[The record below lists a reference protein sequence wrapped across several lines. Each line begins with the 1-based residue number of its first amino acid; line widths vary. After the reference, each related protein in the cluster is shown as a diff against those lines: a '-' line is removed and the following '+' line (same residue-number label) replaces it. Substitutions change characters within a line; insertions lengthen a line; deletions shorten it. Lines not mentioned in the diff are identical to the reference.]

1 MMAEVVSL
9 SLEELQQAAGDLV
22 SAAGLVGEVE
32 LHPLTGGGNNRVF
45 RVDAK
50 GSSFLLKVYFQHP
63 GDRRD
68 RLGTEFAFSQ
78 FAWDNGVRA
87 LPQPLACDRQKGL
100 GLYEFVRGRRLE
112 PQEVTAETVEQALNF
127 YREINSYKQ
136 LTEAQNLPKASEAC
150 FTLEEHLQC
159 VERRLVRLQT
169 VEASSESDRS
179 AVEFIHNELLELWK
193 RVRSRVVQQASQWSL
208 KLEAEI
214 ASLDRCLSP
223 SDFGFHNA
231 ILSNSGQLR
240 FLDFEYAGWDDPG
253 KMVSDFFCQPA
264 VPVSLDYYSKF
275 VEAVVSEL
283 SEPEQHRQRMAI
295 LLPVYRVKWCC
306 ILLNDFLPVGSQRR
320 SFAGQ
325 VADREVHKAVQL
337 QKARRALQYL
347 KENREF

>member
-1 MMAEVVSL
+1 MLTEVLTL
-9 SLEELQQAAGDLV
+9 SLEDLQ
-22 SAAGLVGEVE
+22 SAAVDLMTVVGLGGEVK

-50 GSSFLLKVYFQHP
+50 GSSFLLKAYFQHP
-63 GDRRD
+63 GDPRD

-78 FAWDNGVRA
+78 FAWENKVRA
-87 LPQPLACDRQKGL
+87 LPQPLACDREKGL

-127 YREINSYKQ
+127 YREVNRYKQ
-136 LTEAQNLPKASEAC
+136 LTEAQTLPKASEAC
-150 FTLEEHLQC
+150 FTLGEHLQC
-159 VERRLVRLQT
+159 VERRLVRLQSV
-169 VEASSESDRS
+169 VESLEIDRE
-179 AVEFIHNELLELWK
+179 AVEFIRIQLSEVW
-193 RVRSRVVQQASQWSL
+193 RQVRDWVVQRASQWSL
-208 KLEAEI
+208 ELGTEI
-214 ASLDRCLSP
+214 APVDRCLSP

-231 ILSNSGQLR
+231 ILSDSGQLR

-264 VPVSLDYYSKF
+264 VPVLLDYYSKF

-306 ILLNDFLPVGSQRR
+306 ILLNDFLPVASQRR

-325 VADREVHKAVQL
+325 VADQEVHKAVQL
-337 QKARRALQYL
+337 QKARRALQDL
-347 KENREF
+347 KQNREF

>member
-1 MMAEVVSL
+1 MMTEVVSL
-9 SLEELQQAAGDLV
+9 SLEQLQEAAVELMAV
-22 SAAGLVGEVE
+22 AGLGGEVE

-45 RVDAK
+45 RVDAD
-50 GSSFLLKVYFQHP
+50 GSNFLLKVYFQHP

-78 FAWDNGVRA
+78 FAWENGVRA
-87 LPQPLACDRQKGL
+87 LPQPLACDRQQGL
-100 GLYEFVRGRRLE
+100 GLYEFVRGRRIE
-112 PQEVTAETVEQALNF
+112 PQEITAETVEQALNF
-127 YREINSYKQ
+127 YLEINRYKQ
-136 LTEAQNLPKASEAC
+136 VSEDQILPQASESC

-159 VERRLVRLQT
+159 VERRIVRLQT

-179 AVEFIHNELLELWK
+179 AVDFIHRELFEVW
-193 RVRSRVVQQASQWSL
+193 REVRSRVIEQANQWSL
-208 KLEAEI
+208 QLEAEI
-214 ASLDRCLSP
+214 AALDRCLSP

-231 ILSNSGQLR
+231 ILTDSGQLR

-264 VPVSLDYYSKF
+264 VPVSLDYYSRF

-337 QKARRALQYL
+337 QKARCALEYL
-347 KENREF
+347 KQNREF

>member
-1 MMAEVVSL
+1 MMTEAVSL
-9 SLEELQQAAGDLV
+9 SLEQLQQAACDLV
-22 SAAGLVGEVE
+22 SAARLGGEVE

-45 RVDAK
+45 RVAAD

-78 FAWDNGVRA
+78 FAWDNKVRA

-100 GLYEFVRGRRLE
+100 GLYEFVRGRRIE
-112 PQEVTAETVEQALNF
+112 PQEVTTETVEQALNF
-127 YREINSYKQ
+127 YREINRYKQ
-136 LTEAQNLPKASEAC
+136 VTEAQILPQASEAC
-150 FTLEEHLQC
+150 FTIQEHLQC

-169 VEASSESDRS
+169 VAAFSESDRS
-179 AVEFIHNELLELWK
+179 AVDFIHNQLFEVWRE
-193 RVRSRVVQQASQWSL
+193 VRSRVIEQANQWSL
-208 KLEAEI
+208 HLEAEI
-214 ASLDRCLSP
+214 ALLDRCLSP

-231 ILSNSGQLR
+231 ILSDSGQLR

-264 VPVSLDYYSKF
+264 VPVPLNYYSKF

-283 SEPEQHRQRMAI
+283 SEPEQYRQRMAI

-306 ILLNDFLPVGSQRR
+306 ILLNDFLPVAGQRR

-337 QKARRALQYL
+337 QKARRALQDL

>member
-1 MMAEVVSL
+1 MMTEVVSL
-9 SLEELQQAAGDLV
+9 SLEQLQQAAVELMAV
-22 SAAGLVGEVE
+22 VGLGGEVE
-32 LHPLTGGGNNRVF
+32 IHPLTGGGNNRVF
-45 RVDAK
+45 RVDAD
-50 GSSFLLKVYFQHP
+50 GSNFLLKVYFQHP

-78 FAWDNGVRA
+78 FAWDNKVRA

-100 GLYEFVRGRRLE
+100 GLYEFVRGRRIE
-112 PQEVTAETVEQALNF
+112 PQEITAETVEQALDF
-127 YREINSYKQ
+127 YREVNRYKQ
-136 LTEAQNLPKASEAC
+136 VSEAQILPQASEAC

-159 VERRLVRLQT
+159 VERRIVRLQT

-179 AVEFIHNELLELWK
+179 AVEFIHSELFEVW
-193 RVRSRVVQQASQWSL
+193 REVRSRVIEQANQWSL
-208 KLEAEI
+208 QLEAEI
-214 ASLDRCLSP
+214 AALDRCLSP

-231 ILSNSGQLR
+231 ILSDSGQLR

-306 ILLNDFLPVGSQRR
+306 ILLNDFLPVASQRR
-320 SFAGQ
+320 SFAGK

-337 QKARRALQYL
+337 QKARRALQDL

>member
-1 MMAEVVSL
+1 MMAQAVSL
-9 SLEELQQAAGDLV
+9 SLEQLQQAAVDLV
-22 SAAGLVGEVE
+22 SAARLGGEVE

-45 RVDAK
+45 RVDAN
-50 GSSFLLKVYFQHP
+50 GSNFLLKVYFQHP

-78 FAWDNGVRA
+78 FAWENKVRA

-112 PQEVTAETVEQALNF
+112 PQDVTAETVEQALNF
-127 YREINSYKQ
+127 YREINRYKQ
-136 LTEAQNLPKASEAC
+136 LTEAQILPQASEAC

-159 VERRLVRLQT
+159 VERRIVRLRT
-169 VEASSESDRS
+169 VAASSESDRS
-179 AVEFIHNELLELWK
+179 AVDFIHNQLLEVW
-193 RVRSRVVQQASQWSL
+193 REVRSGVIEQANQWSL
-208 KLEAEI
+208 ELEAEI
-214 ASLDRCLSP
+214 APLDRCLSP

-231 ILSNSGQLR
+231 ILSDSGQLR

-264 VPVSLDYYSKF
+264 VPVPLNYYSKF

-306 ILLNDFLPVGSQRR
+306 ILLNDFLPVAGQRR

-325 VADREVHKAVQL
+325 VADREARKAVQL
-337 QKARRALQYL
+337 QKARRALENLQQ
-347 KENREF
+347 NREF

>member
-1 MMAEVVSL
+1 MMTELVSL
-9 SLEELQQAAGDLV
+9 SLEQLQQAAVELMAV
-22 SAAGLVGEVE
+22 AGLGGEVE

-45 RVDAK
+45 RAEAK
-50 GSSFLLKVYFQHP
+50 GSNFLLKVYFQHP

-78 FAWDNGVRA
+78 FAWENKVRA

-100 GLYEFVRGRRLE
+100 GLYEFVRGRRIE

-127 YREINSYKQ
+127 YLEINRYKQ
-136 LTEAQNLPKASEAC
+136 VAEARILPQASESC

-169 VEASSESDRS
+169 VEAFSEFDRS
-179 AVEFIHNELLELWK
+179 AVEFIHSELFEVW
-193 RVRSRVVQQASQWSL
+193 REVRSRVIEQANQWSL
-208 KLEAEI
+208 QLEAEI
-214 ASLDRCLSP
+214 ALLDRCLSP

-231 ILSNSGQLR
+231 ILSDSGQLR

-264 VPVSLDYYSKF
+264 VPVSLNYYSKF

-283 SEPEQHRQRMAI
+283 SEPEQYRQRMAI

-306 ILLNDFLPVGSQRR
+306 ILLNDFLPVAGQRR
-320 SFAGQ
+320 SFALQ
-325 VADREVHKAVQL
+325 VADREVCKAVQL
-337 QKARRALQYL
+337 QKARRALQDL
-347 KENREF
+347 KQNREF